1 MSEGTVAPT
10 TGEQL
15 KNQIRA
21 RIFSSEQS
29 RARKSVIPFFGT
41 EIELRTPAVGK
52 FLGSV
57 SQNADDGSNDQ
68 IRLIKL
74 VIENSY
80 VPGTDELVF
89 NMADYESLVALPFN
103 SDMALVVKT
112 INELTG
118 VDLKAKEKN

>member
-1 MSEGTVAPT
+1 MSEGAVQS

-15 KNQIRA
+15 RNKIRE

-29 RARKSVIPFFGT
+29 RAKKLAISFFGT
-41 EIELRTPAVGK
+41 QIELRTPAVGK
-52 FLGSV
+52 FLGSI

-68 IRLIKL
+68 IRLVKL
-74 VIENSY
+74 LIENAY
-80 VPGTDELVF
+80 VPDTDELVF

-103 SDMALVVKT
+103 NDMALVVKT